1 MVERRATRSTGA
13 TEKASPG
20 EAALRTVPGTGMVAP
35 VAPLVAWASLAAG
48 FVIALAA
55 ALRMAG
61 PVPDGHHASGAIHLP
76 GPVTTAILTLFGLAL
91 LVFLGD
97 LVRRALSK
105 EGGKGEAVPV
115 EEPPRVPAWL
125 RRLTL
130 FLSLVNMAVLAY
142 LWRRAVLEG
151 GLFSGAGGLVG
162 GPALPEM
169 EVPSAPAIFSW
180 IIGGLGVAAGLGA
193 LGLALWS
200 ALGDRLAG
208 EGEAVAPAVP
218 TGPLEAAVDESLE
231 ELRAEGDPRR
241 AIVRCYARF
250 ERAAADAGLERRPWL
265 TPAEFMREV
274 VARLALPR
282 APVPT
287 LTGLFE
293 LARFSHHALGPPER
307 DRAVEALHEIRRAM
321 EARDGDAGAP

>member
-1 MVERRATRSTGA
+1 
-13 TEKASPG
+13 
-20 EAALRTVPGTGMVAP
+20 LRTVPGTGKVAP
-35 VAPLVAWASLAAG
+35 VAPLVAWAGLAAG

-61 PVPDGHHASGAIHLP
+61 PVPDGHHASGVIRLP

-97 LVRRALSK
+97 LVRRAVSRDGR
-105 EGGKGEAVPV
+105 EGEAVPV
-115 EEPPRVPAWL
+115 EEPTRVPPWV

-130 FLSLVNMAVLAY
+130 FLSLVNVVVLAY

-151 GLFSGAGGLVG
+151 GLVLGAGALGSGL
-162 GPALPEM
+162 ALPEM

-180 IIGGLGVAAGLGA
+180 IFAALGVAAGLGA

-200 ALGDRLAG
+200 ALGDRLTRD
-208 EGEAVAPAVP
+208 GEAAAPAMP
-218 TGPLEAAVDESLE
+218 AGPLEAAVEESLE
-231 ELRAEGDPRR
+231 DLRAEGDPRR

-250 ERAAADAGLERRPWL
+250 ERAAADSGLPRRPWL
-265 TPAEFMREV
+265 TPAEFMREA
-274 VARLALPR
+274 VAHLSLPR
-282 APVPT
+282 AAVPT

-307 DRAVEALHEIRRAM
+307 DRAVEALHEIRTAM
-321 EARDGDAGAP
+321 EASDGDAGAP